1 MLTTEGVEF
10 CLFGWLVGF
19 GFSFGFFDTS
29 FLCLSLVALEL
40 RDLLASASQVLGLKA
55 LLFCVLKYLFYM
67 YECFVCMCMSVYH
80 THAWFLWKP
89 ELC

>member
-29 FLCLSLVALEL
+29 FL
-40 RDLLASASQVLGLKA
+40 
-55 LLFCVLKYLFYM
+55 FCRVGYGG
-67 YECFVCMCMSVYH
+67 
-80 THAWFLWKP
+80 
-89 ELC
+89 